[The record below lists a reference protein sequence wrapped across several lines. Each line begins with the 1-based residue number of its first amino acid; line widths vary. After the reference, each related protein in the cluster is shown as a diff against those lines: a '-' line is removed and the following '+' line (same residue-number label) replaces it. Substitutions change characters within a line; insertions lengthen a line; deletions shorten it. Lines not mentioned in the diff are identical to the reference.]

1 MPMYMNGSILDA
13 EMSPFFDGVAVNVYD
28 LDEKQTYQAVIV
40 DGLVGLRELVQM
52 KRQKRSDD
60 ELSEAAAQV
69 EMPPLMQPVALVV
82 KRVKSNK
89 GFLKLVCRLDFGQ
102 PS

>member
-1 MPMYMNGSILDA
+1 MPMFMNGSILDA
-13 EMSPFFDGVAVNVYD
+13 EMSPFFEGMVVNVYD

-40 DGLVGLRELVQM
+40 DGLVGLRELLQM

-69 EMPPLMQPVALVV
+69 EMPPIMQPVALVV

-89 GFLKLVCRLDFGQ
+89 GFLKLVCRLGQ
-102 PS
+102 